1 MAYNQAEI
9 DKMLKLHEGSE
20 YNDRGQMI
28 SYMDTEDHL
37 TVGYG
42 HKVLKGDKD
51 MFGMP
56 ITSTNQ
62 VISQAQANEWFKE
75 DTANAIKQATSI
87 KGFDTLTPNRQK
99 ALIDMTFN
107 MGIGWKAKFPKAV
120 SLYEAAI
127 NSTNPEY
134 KRNLFKAMSNEVLY
148 RDGRDLSK
156 GYSKYR
162 KQTKNRAEKIV
173 RWLRDG

>member
-56 ITSTNQ
+56 ITSTN
-62 VISQAQANEWFKE
+62 
-75 DTANAIKQATSI
+75 
-87 KGFDTLTPNRQK
+87 LTNG
-99 ALIDMTFN
+99 L
-107 MGIGWKAKFPKAV
+107 
-120 SLYEAAI
+120 
-127 NSTNPEY
+127 
-134 KRNLFKAMSNEVLY
+134 KRILLML
-148 RDGRDLSK
+148 LSK
-156 GYSKYR
+156 LL
-162 KQTKNRAEKIV
+162 A
-173 RWLRDG
+173 